1 MRNILLEPVELVGK
15 HLGLLKQASPFTSF
29 YSLEAADI
37 DGAPID
43 FEAYRDKV
51 VMLVNVPV
59 TSEGA
64 EIPYKDMRLLLDTFA
79 ALPGQPFALLL
90 LPCDQFPS
98 PLGLLRER
106 VPPWLRLRRTSS
118 DGLDRSDPDVAA
130 ADAVRRACA
139 AHGLDSP
146 ALRVLARADVNG
158 ARASPVW
165 TYLKAAYGDTS
176 DIGWNFGKFVVARDG
191 NVVGRYC
198 PPLRPALLAAAIE
211 KMIITPP
218 LPHQAAA
225 VAAAAAA
232 RGKAAGTAPA
242 VAPQP
247 LVAAAT

>member
-1 MRNILLEPVELVGK
+1 
-15 HLGLLKQASPFTSF
+15 
-29 YSLEAADI
+29 
-37 DGAPID
+37 
-43 FEAYRDKV
+43 
-51 VMLVNVPV
+51 
-59 TSEGA
+59 
-64 EIPYKDMRLLLDTFA
+64 MRLLLDTFA

-198 PPLRPALLAAAIE
+198 PPLRPALLVRFARLSG
-211 KMIITPP
+211 KP
-218 LPHQAAA
+218 LGTC
-225 VAAAAAA
+225 A
-232 RGKAAGTAPA
+232 RALRLSLRCCADAGRCGACVWPGCGD
-242 VAPQP
+242 
-247 LVAAAT
+247 